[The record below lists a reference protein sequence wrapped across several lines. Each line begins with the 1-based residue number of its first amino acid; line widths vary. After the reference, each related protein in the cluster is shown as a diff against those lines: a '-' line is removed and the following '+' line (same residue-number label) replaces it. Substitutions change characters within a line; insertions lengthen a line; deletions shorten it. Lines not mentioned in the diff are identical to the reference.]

1 MSLTQPQINE
11 VYGVPV
17 WVDEH
22 LAKPPRNT
30 DQLTLKE
37 RYAKLEHYAAKILG
51 ASLPAKPVSLA
62 FFGGR
67 MDFFRLSLLAK
78 LFTMV
83 IIQAQAGD
91 HRNWASIKA
100 WANSL
105 PWTS

>member
-1 MSLTQPQINE
+1 M
-11 VYGVPV
+11 
-17 WVDEH
+17 DER
-22 LAKPPRNT
+22 LAKPPQNAER
-30 DQLTLKE
+30 LSIKE
-37 RYAKLEHYAAKILG
+37 NYAKLEHYAARILG

-67 MDFFRLSLLAK
+67 MDFFRLSPLAK

-83 IIQAQAGD
+83 TIQAEARD